1 MMGSEMAETE
11 PRIVDN
17 AEDECYELWLDE
29 EIAGGIEYETK
40 PGVVVL
46 IHTEIDPEFEGRGL
60 GSKLIAGALQDIRT
74 RGLKLEPICPF
85 VRAYLRRHPEE
96 RDLVVRPAAA
106 EG

>member
-1 MMGSEMAETE
+1 MTSDAE

-17 AEDECYELWLDE
+17 AEEQLYELWVGDE
-29 EIAGGIEYETK
+29 RAGVIEYETK

-46 IHTEIDPEFEGRGL
+46 IHTEIDPDFEGRGL
-60 GSKLIAGALQDIRT
+60 GSKLIAGALSDIRT

-96 RDLVVRPAAA
+96 RDLVARSSAA

>member
-1 MMGSEMAETE
+1 MAEEIE

-17 AEDECYELWLDE
+17 TEDEYYELWLGE
-29 EIAGGIEYETK
+29 EIPGGIEYETK

-60 GSKLIAGALQDIRT
+60 GSKLISGALQDIRS

-96 RDLVVRPAAA
+96 RDLVIPRPAAEA
-106 EG
+106 

>member
-1 MMGSEMAETE
+1 MAEEME

-17 AEDECYELWLDE
+17 AEDECYELWLGE

-60 GSKLIAGALQDIRT
+60 GSKLIAGALQDIRA
-74 RGLKLEPICPF
+74 RGLKLQPICPF
-85 VRAYLRRHPEE
+85 VRAYLTRHPEE
-96 RDLVVRPAAA
+96 SDLVVPRKAA
-106 EG
+106 EA

>member
-1 MMGSEMAETE
+1 MATEMAEETE

-17 AEDECYELWLDE
+17 TEEERYELWIGDQL
-29 EIAGGIEYETK
+29 AGAIEYETK

-46 IHTEIDPEFEGRGL
+46 IHTEVDPEFEGRGL
-60 GSKLIAGALQDIRT
+60 GSKLIAGALHDIRS

-96 RDLVVRPAAA
+96 GDLVVTPPAAEA
-106 EG
+106 